1 MLFYTLIEKKY
12 ISGGHQR
19 IQKPAKK
26 QHMFRAKTKF
36 PFILTISD

>member
-1 MLFYTLIEKKY
+1 MLFYTLIEKKK
-12 ISGGHQR
+12 SDGHQR

-36 PFILTISD
+36 LFILPMSD

>member
-1 MLFYTLIEKKY
+1 MLFYTVIEKK
-12 ISGGHQR
+12 SGGHQR

-36 PFILTISD
+36 PFILPMSD